1 MLVDASEASKV
12 ALKWINESKFKGWEI
27 YSRETVKAPIIV
39 RMDGR
44 GFHRVADECGMKRPF
59 DERFHK
65 SMIETVKALMMEA
78 GFNISIAHTASDEIS
93 LLFLRDSHVPF
104 NGRIEKILSI
114 LPSYASSF
122 LQNHLR
128 MYFSYEK
135 PISFDARIVKVS
147 DRWEILE
154 YFRWRCLDAFRNFLN
169 AYANEII
176 GREETFRLKGH
187 EIVRKLRMRGF
198 DVGEAPRWQRY
209 GTLIYWRY
217 IEVEGYN
224 PIAHR
229 RVRVKRRRIHV
240 SSLDLT
246 VSDGISLLKELL
258 SP

>member
-1 MLVDASEASKV
+1 VDQ
-12 ALKWINESKFKGWEI
+12 LRIDGSKFRGWEI
-27 YSRETVKAPIIV
+27 YSRETIKAPIIV

-44 GFHRVADECGMKRPF
+44 GFHRVADECGMERPF

-65 SMIETVKALMMEA
+65 SMIETAKALMMEA

-93 LLFLRDSHVPF
+93 LLFLRDPHVPF

-122 LQNHLR
+122 LQNCLR
-128 MYFSYEK
+128 RHFSYEK
-135 PISFDARIVKVS
+135 PISFDARIVKVN
-147 DRWEILE
+147 DRREILE
-154 YFRWRCLDAFRNFLN
+154 YFRWRCLNAFRNFLN

-176 GREETFRLKGH
+176 GREETFRMKGH
-187 EIVRKLRMRGF
+187 EAVRELCMRGF
-198 DVGEAPRWQRY
+198 DIRDTPKWQRY

-217 IEVEGYN
+217 IEIEGYN
-224 PIAHR
+224 PIAQR
-229 RVRVKRRRIHV
+229 RVRVKRRRIHA

-246 VSDGISLLKELL
+246 VSDGISLLKNLL